1 MKRIIYGVSGMVVF
15 LIAGVLLLPLFINL
29 NHYKPEIQ
37 QAAMNALGREVAIEG
52 DIKLSILPIPN
63 VHVSNIRVANI
74 KGAIEP
80 NLVLVDRVEASF
92 AFLPLLQRRLEFTK
106 LSFIHPRLFL
116 EETASGEKNWAFEK
130 TPSSTSDDAQ
140 KGMESIQETP
150 GVLPT
155 KIDIKKIKVINAE
168 LTYKKMDSLYHFENL
183 DLDVLRSD
191 DRVFKGSGNFDI
203 AASKVKADFNL
214 DLGEEAP
221 TFDVGVRLEGSDLNF
236 KGSFNPKEH
245 TFKTTIR
252 LNLKPY
258 NLPVLK
264 ESLKALPV
272 SLDEH
277 IVIQTNLEG
286 SLDAL
291 KIKDMRYDS
300 DTLSFKGKG
309 AIDPGRQMA
318 TLSLSELPGDTSFNL
333 RLNLDHRTS
342 GDMDLY
348 TSEPLKL
355 LKALT
360 HDAVLAE
367 GNDVLNKLKRVT
379 FKTGF
384 SYQNQALDLNSL
396 FISVKNS
403 IIKGG
408 CSIDFSVP
416 SSKVFKVDLTLKAL
430 DDLLQMLGYDQP
442 IKGFSDGSIK
452 GSIHMGEKGAQLNLE
467 AHALDGKMTAS
478 GQLQP
483 LKLAVSLSH
492 PKASELLRMLSGKQ
506 QDIPLGLIKIN
517 SDIAYEDP
525 ILTLSNIKGQV
536 STGSENAS
544 LSGDLKVH
552 LLNASTGIE
561 GKMNISKIDFT
572 SLGLVQPVEAI
583 TKEDIV
589 KGTTEHRRKKSVHKT
604 EAVKGAT
611 PWSKDP
617 ILPMGGKDISADLMV
632 SVGLIKI
639 RDIAVNDVSFKVNM
653 GEGTLGMPFFKGSVF
668 GGDLNGNASLDEKN
682 TLLKFTLKD
691 AKLERV
697 AVKNAAFKILQGK
710 TTIKGDFTSSGKSS
724 EDLVSNLNGMFDVSV
739 RDGVFQGFNLQS
751 LVDLLKN
758 LNGPQMLPNLM
769 NVMQGGETRFNQFS
783 IVLGFTKG
791 IGKISTFDLT
801 VPDVDVKTS
810 GTIDLPRFVLD
821 TNWVLSIPKNPDLP
835 PVKMRVF
842 GPLDDP
848 QKNIDMAGLQQYLVT
863 NIFSR
868 LTKRGNVIE
877 NLLGLGGGSD
887 SNTSKTPDSNAKEKD
902 SGNPLEKALDKP
914 EEAVKDILK
923 GLF

>member
-1 MKRIIYGVSGMVVF
+1 MVVF

-37 QAAMNALGREVAIEG
+37 QAAMSALGRDVSIEG
-52 DIKLSILPIPN
+52 DIKLSILPVPS
-63 VHVSNIRVANI
+63 VHMSNIRVANI
-74 KGAIEP
+74 KGASEP
-80 NLVLVDRVEASF
+80 NLVLMDRVEASF
-92 AFLPLLQRRLEFTK
+92 AFLPLLQRRLDFTK

-116 EETASGEKNWAFEK
+116 EETASGEKNWEFEK
-130 TPSSTSDDAQ
+130 TPSAISDDAQ
-140 KGMESIQETP
+140 KGMEPIQETS

-168 LTYKKMDSLYHFENL
+168 LTYKKMDSRYHFENL
-183 DLDVLRSD
+183 DLDVLRKD
-191 DRVFKGSGNFDI
+191 DHTFKGSGSFDI

-214 DLGEEAP
+214 DLREDAP
-221 TFDVGVRLEGSDLNF
+221 TFDIGVRAEGSDLNF

-245 TFKTTIR
+245 TFKTTVR
-252 LNLKPY
+252 LNMKPY
-258 NLPVLK
+258 NLPLVK

-309 AIDPGRQMA
+309 VIEPGRQMA

-333 RLNLDHRTS
+333 RLNLDRRTS

-348 TSEPLKL
+348 TSDPLKL

-360 HDAVLAE
+360 HDAVPAE
-367 GNDVLNKLKRVT
+367 SKNVLSKLKRIT
-379 FKTGF
+379 FKTAF
-384 SYQNQALDLNSL
+384 NYQNQALDLNSL
-396 FISVKNS
+396 FLSVKNS
-403 IIKGG
+403 IIKGE
-408 CSIDFSVP
+408 CSLDFSAP
-416 SSKVFKVDLTLKAL
+416 SSKVFKIDLTLKAL

-452 GSIHMGEKGAQLNLE
+452 GSIHMGEKGSDLNLE
-467 AHALDGKMTAS
+467 AHALDGKITAS

-492 PKASELLRMLSGKQ
+492 PKASELLRMLSGKPQ
-506 QDIPLGLIKIN
+506 NIPLGLIKIN
-517 SDIAYEDP
+517 SDVAYEDP
-525 ILTLSNIKGQV
+525 VLTLSHIKGQV
-536 STGSENAS
+536 SAGSENTS
-544 LSGDLKVH
+544 LNGDLKVH
-552 LLNASTGIE
+552 FLNASTGIE
-561 GKMNISKIDFT
+561 GKMAISKIDLA
-572 SLGLVQPVEAI
+572 SLGLVQPVETA
-583 TKEDIV
+583 TKEGSK
-589 KGTTEHRRKKSVHKT
+589 KGETEHRSKKGAHKT
-604 EAVKGAT
+604 EALKGET

-617 ILPMGGKDISADLMV
+617 ILPMGRKDISADLMV
-632 SVGLIKI
+632 SVGLIKM
-639 RDIAVNDVSFKVNM
+639 RDIAINDVSFKVNM
-653 GEGTLGMPFFKGSVF
+653 GEGTFGMPFFKGSVF
-668 GGDLNGNASLDEKN
+668 GGDLNGSASLSEKN
-682 TLLKFTLKD
+682 TLLKFALKD

-758 LNGPQMLPNLM
+758 INGPQMLPNLM
-769 NVMQGGETRFNQFS
+769 NVMQGGETRFNQLS

-791 IGKISTFDLT
+791 VGKISTFDLT

-810 GTIDLPRFVLD
+810 GRIDLPRFVLD

-848 QKNIDMAGLQQYLVT
+848 QKNIDMASLQQYLVT

-887 SNTSKTPDSNAKEKD
+887 SNTSKAPDSKADTSSKEKD
-902 SGNPLEKALDKP
+902 GGNPLEKALDKP
-914 EEAVKDILK
+914 EEAVKDLLK
-923 GLF
+923 SLF